1 MSELLKEM
9 KIKRQKIRKTAVTF
23 KSLLIAT
30 VHLHK
35 TWMLLFYNFS
45 AEMSK
50 IIAMCMYIYK
60 VDPATPNKQIFYMD
74 YFTTDMALPF
84 P

>member
-1 MSELLKEM
+1 MSELLKE
-9 KIKRQKIRKTAVTF
+9 IKKKDGKLEKTAVTF

-35 TWMLLFYNFS
+35 TWMLRFHNFS
-45 AEMSK
+45 AEISK
-50 IIAMCMYIYK
+50 IVAMCMHIYR
-60 VDPATPNKQIFYMD
+60 VNPAKPSKQVFYMH
-74 YFTTDMALPF
+74 YFTTNTALPF